1 LCGARLGGL
10 MDLGRILRVI
20 ENVPVKLP
28 AEVELLPELAA
39 AQAKSRRA

>member
-1 LCGARLGGL
+1 MG
-10 MDLGRILRVI
+10 LGRILRVI
-20 ENVPVKLP
+20 ESVPVKLP